1 MRPSRRDTRYM
12 ALALRLAA
20 RARGATSPNPMVGAV
35 VVAGTRIVG
44 KGYHHRAGTAHAEI
58 LALREAG
65 ARARGATLYVTLEPC
80 SHQKKRTPPCVPA
93 VLASGLRRVVV
104 AMPDPNPRVRGR
116 GIQRLRRAGLRV
128 DVGCLQP
135 LAERLNEHYC
145 YWVRTGLPF
154 VVLKSAMTLDGKIAT
169 ATGESRWITGEVAR
183 RHLHRQR
190 GHFDAILVGVG
201 TVLRDDPR
209 LTARGGE
216 GLAAGRQPLR
226 VILDSRLRTPLKAA
240 ILRRGPVNPVI
251 LTLPSAPRS
260 RMKRL
265 QSLNVTVAPLAGR
278 PGRISI
284 TAGLRYLGRAG
295 ITSVLVEGGGEV
307 NASVL
312 ASGLVN
318 RVLLYVA
325 PKLLGGQDAKGVLG
339 GRSPSRLADAYELD
353 EWKTRWLGRDLL
365 IEGTVRQRPPS
376 RRHR

>member
-1 MRPSRRDTRYM
+1 M

-35 VVAGTRIVG
+35 VVAGDRIVG

-65 ARARGATLYVTLEPC
+65 SRARGATLYVTLEPC
-80 SHQKKRTPPCVPA
+80 SHRKKRTPPCVPA

-128 DVGCLQP
+128 DVGCLQT
-135 LAERLNEHYC
+135 LAERLNEPYR
-145 YWVRTGLPF
+145 YWVSTGLPY

-169 ATGESRWITGEVAR
+169 AKGESRWITGEVAR

-190 GHFDAILVGVG
+190 RHVDAVLVGVG
-201 TVLRDDPR
+201 TVLRDDPQ
-209 LTARGGE
+209 LTARAGDRH
-216 GLAAGRQPLR
+216 AAGRQPLR
-226 VILDSRLRTPLKAA
+226 VILDSRLRTPVTAAVLKGTPAGT
-240 ILRRGPVNPVI
+240 LI
-251 LTLPSAPRS
+251 LTAPGAPRS
-260 RMKRL
+260 QMARL
-265 QSLNVTVAPLAGR
+265 RALGVSVAPVAGR
-278 PGRISI
+278 PGRVSL

-295 ITSVLVEGGGEV
+295 ITSVLIEGGSEV
-307 NASVL
+307 NASAL

-325 PKLLGGQDAKGVLG
+325 PKLLGGRDAKDVIGGV
-339 GRSPSRLADAYELD
+339 SPPRLADARALET
-353 EWKTRWLGRDLL
+353 WRTRWLGRDLL
-365 IEGTVRQRPPS
+365 IEGTLRPRARS
-376 RRHR
+376 RRRHR